1 MKRKNWKILTAAAV
15 MSLGIL
21 TINAY
26 AAEGWS
32 MSNNTWIY
40 LDNNGNRVTGEWRKG
55 ADNLWRYLN
64 NSGEMAINCWA
75 DGEYYVDAN
84 GIMVTNK
91 WIKTQPLYDDNG
103 EQEWFYFG
111 NSGKLVKDGWKK
123 IDGKSYLFD
132 SEGVMQTGWTDDG
145 IYYLGSDGAMKTGR
159 SEERRVGKEC

>member
-32 MSNNTWIY
+32 MANNTWIY

-75 DGEYYVDAN
+75 GSLQLTEVVFPM
-84 GIMVTNK
+84 ILH
-91 WIKTQPLYDDNG
+91 KTI
-103 EQEWFYFG
+103 F
-111 NSGKLVKDGWKK
+111 
-123 IDGKSYLFD
+123 
-132 SEGVMQTGWTDDG
+132 
-145 IYYLGSDGAMKTGR
+145 
-159 SEERRVGKEC
+159 